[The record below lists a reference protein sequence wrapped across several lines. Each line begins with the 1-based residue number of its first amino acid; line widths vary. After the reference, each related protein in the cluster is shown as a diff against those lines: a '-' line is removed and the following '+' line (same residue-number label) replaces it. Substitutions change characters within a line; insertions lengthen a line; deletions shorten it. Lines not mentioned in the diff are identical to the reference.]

1 MSKKS
6 VSFRLEEA
14 TLEYLTQK
22 AEEENLNLSDVIR
35 RLLSKAIEIDKREKA
50 IKLYRE
56 GKVSLGRAAEIAD
69 VSIWEMEE
77 FLKERGISLQLS
89 VESLKEGL
97 ENIRK
102 TWKETERPRKKEG

>member
-6 VSFRLEEA
+6 VSLRLEEA
-14 TLEYLTQK
+14 TVEYLTRK

-35 RLLSKAIEIDKREKA
+35 RLLAKAIEIDKREKA

-56 GKVSLGRAAEIAD
+56 GKVSLGKATEIAD

-77 FLKERGISLQLS
+77 LLKERGISLQLS
-89 VESLKEGL
+89 AESLKKGL

-102 TWKETERPRKKEG
+102 TWKQPERPRKKGG